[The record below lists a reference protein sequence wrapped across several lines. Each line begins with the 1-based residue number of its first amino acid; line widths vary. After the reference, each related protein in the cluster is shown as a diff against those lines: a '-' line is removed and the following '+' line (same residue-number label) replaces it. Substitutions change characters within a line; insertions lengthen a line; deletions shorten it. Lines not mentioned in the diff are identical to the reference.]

1 MSSDATTPIL
11 LAPDAPSRSIREAV
25 ERTLAEVPRGD
36 KGGVQVSF
44 THYGAT
50 AKVFVR
56 VKNLESGAFVDR
68 TWTGDVTAGGYISLR
83 W

>member
-1 MSSDATTPIL
+1 MAHEATTPIL
-11 LAPDAPSRSIREAV
+11 LAPDAPAQTIREAV

-56 VKNLESGAFVDR
+56 VKNLDTGAFVDR
-68 TWTGDVTAGGYISLR
+68 TWKGDVTAGGYISLR
-83 W
+83 F